1 MALKDLLVLV
11 GPGMEPAGVYAL
23 SLSAACGASLTAAAP
38 IIEPSLPPNL
48 AAEFSE
54 DVLSRIREDAE
65 AAASKAIEEFSQA
78 ARDANASI
86 EIVRFKALAGE
97 VGYSFSQV
105 ARCFDAVVLPQPDPN
120 GVDTSDIVEACLFG
134 SGRPLIIVPY
144 IRARSEI
151 DSVLIAWDGS
161 PPAARAV
168 ADTLPILALSRHVE
182 VVTFSKGGDEN
193 PHLSGRILAR
203 HLARHGIQAEAKKL
217 LIDDVDV
224 ANMLLS
230 HAADTGADLIVMGGY
245 GHSRLREMV
254 LGGTTRE
261 VLRSMTVPVLMS
273 H

>member
-11 GPGMEPAGVYAL
+11 GPGMEAAGVYAL

-54 DVLSRIREDAE
+54 DVLSRIKEDAE
-65 AAASKAIEEFSQA
+65 AAASKAFEEFSQA

-86 EIVRFKALAGE
+86 EIVRFKALAGD
-97 VGYSFSQV
+97 VGYSLSQL

-134 SGRPLIIVPY
+134 SGRPLVLVPY
-144 IRARSEI
+144 IRTRPAIGR
-151 DSVLIAWDGS
+151 VLIAWDGG

-168 ADTLPILALSRHVE
+168 ADALPILALAHHVE
-182 VVTFSKGGDEN
+182 VVTIRKEEDEN
-193 PHLSGRILAR
+193 PHLSGRMLAR
-203 HLARHGIQAEAKKL
+203 HLARHGIQADAKRL
-217 LIDDVDV
+217 LIDDIDV

-261 VLRSMTVPVLMS
+261 ILRSMTVPVLLS